1 MLYDSSN
8 DTVFSVKSIND
19 PDIGSRI
26 NSQMNRN
33 NSNMTSGSS
42 DQGGSPESKNPS
54 LKDSMS
60 CLKSIEA
67 DLVIWIKGW
76 MLWRRGSKQKV
87 DRFDTESKKL
97 WVALED
103 KTKKTL
109 EEKIKSSDCSSGMLN
124 DKVVSLEKERELLRK
139 LVSCL

>member
-1 MLYDSSN
+1 MLYASSS

-19 PDIGSRI
+19 PDIGSRS
-26 NSQMNRN
+26 NSQMNKT
-33 NSNMTSGSS
+33 NSNMTSGSIAR
-42 DQGGSPESKNPS
+42 GGSSESKNS
-54 LKDSMS
+54 SFKDGMS

-87 DRFDTESKKL
+87 DRSDTESKKL

-103 KTKKTL
+103 KNKKTL
-109 EEKIKSSDCSSGMLN
+109 EEKIKSSDFFLGMLN

-139 LVSCL
+139 KVLY